1 MDLELVELSQTGSHF
16 VLLALLD
23 CLFYAMAAV
32 VVIDFGP
39 IRFAKIYLTL
49 MLMLIC
55 CERKTLFVR

>member
-1 MDLELVELSQTGSHF
+1 MELSQTGSHF

-39 IRFAKIYLTL
+39 VRFAKICL
-49 MLMLIC
+49 MLILMLIC
-55 CERKTLFVR
+55 CERKILFVR